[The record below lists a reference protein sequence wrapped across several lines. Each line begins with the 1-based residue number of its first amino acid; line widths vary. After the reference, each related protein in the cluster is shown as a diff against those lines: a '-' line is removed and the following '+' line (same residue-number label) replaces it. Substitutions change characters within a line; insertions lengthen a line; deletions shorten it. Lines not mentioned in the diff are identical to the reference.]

1 VRAAVLTGREGR
13 LETTEVDDPV
23 PGPGQVVAKVT
34 GCGICGSDLHIASAF
49 GVAGTVMGHEIAGVI
64 DQVGQGVEARWTPGM
79 AVTARPFASCGQ
91 CAACRRGRADHCPEF
106 QLVGFARPGG
116 FAELVALSSD
126 ELYALP
132 ASLTGPDQALVEPL
146 AVARHGL
153 RRAGL
158 RPGEAPAVLGGGPIG
173 LATTAWARALN
184 AGPVL
189 VSDPVAHRREL
200 ATKLGA
206 DAVVDPNSSD
216 MAGVC
221 ATALGGAPSLVM
233 ECSGKP
239 GLIDQAMS
247 LCGVEGRV
255 AVVGACMRRDAIV
268 PYTGLFKELDV
279 RFAVYYDRQDF
290 VDTLRA
296 LDGGTLVVDGLVT
309 DVISLDA
316 LPEVFASLATGGETG
331 KVVVAPER

>member
-1 VRAAVLTGREGR
+1 MRAVVLSGPDGR
-13 LETTEVDDPV
+13 LETTDVYDPV
-23 PGPGQVVAKVT
+23 PGPGQVVARVT
-34 GCGICGSDLHIASAF
+34 ACGICGSDLHIATAF
-49 GVAGTVMGHEIAGVI
+49 GVAGTVMGHEIAGII
-64 DQVGQGVEARWTPGM
+64 DRVGEGVEARWAPGM
-79 AVTARPFASCGQ
+79 AVTARPFASCGH
-91 CAACRRGRADHCPEF
+91 CTACLRGRADHCSKF
-106 QLVGFARPGG
+106 QLLGFTRPGG

-132 ASLTGPDQALVEPL
+132 ASLTGPEQALVEPL

-158 RPGEAPAVLGGGPIG
+158 LPGEALAVLGGGPIG

-189 VSDPVAHRREL
+189 VSDPVARRRDL
-200 ATKLGA
+200 AKTLGA
-206 DAVVDPNSSD
+206 DAVVDPNGQD
-216 MAGVC
+216 LTEVC
-221 ATALGGAPSLVM
+221 ANALGGAPSLVM

-247 LCGVEGRV
+247 LCEVDGRV
-255 AVVGACMRRDAIV
+255 AVVGACMRHDEIV
-268 PYTGLFKELDV
+268 PYTGLLKELDV
-279 RFAVYYDRQDF
+279 RFALYYDREDF

-296 LDGGTLVVDGLVT
+296 LDDGSLVVDGLVT
-309 DVISLDA
+309 DVISLEA
-316 LPEVFASLATGGETG
+316 LPEVFASLADGAETG

>member
-1 VRAAVLTGREGR
+1 MRAAVLTGSGGR

-23 PGPGQVVAKVT
+23 PGPGQVVARVT
-34 GCGICGSDLHIASAF
+34 ACGICGSDLHIATAF

-64 DQVGQGVEARWTPGM
+64 DQVGPGVDARWTPGM
-79 AVTARPFASCGQ
+79 AVTARPFASCGH
-91 CAACRRGRADHCPEF
+91 CVTCLRGRADHCSEF
-106 QLVGFARPGG
+106 QLLGFTRRGG
-116 FAELVALSSD
+116 FAELVALSSR

-146 AVARHGL
+146 AVALHGL
-153 RRAGL
+153 RRARLL
-158 RPGEAPAVLGGGPIG
+158 RGEAVTVLGGGPIG

-189 VSDPVAHRREL
+189 VSDPVARRRDL

-206 DAVVDPNSSD
+206 DVVVDPFAED
-216 MAGVC
+216 LGGLC
-221 ATALGGAPSLVM
+221 ATALGGAPSLVV

-247 LCGVEGRV
+247 LCGVDGRV
-255 AVVGACMRRDAIV
+255 TVVGACMRRDAIL
-268 PYTGLFKELDV
+268 PYTGLSKELDV
-279 RFAVYYDRQDF
+279 RFALYYDREDF

-296 LDGGTLVVDGLVT
+296 LDDGTLVVDGLVT

-316 LPEVFASLATGGETG
+316 LPEVFASMATGVETG
-331 KVVVAPER
+331 KVVVAPDL